1 MTKSINKVT
10 PKSVKDSLK
19 EYSNQLPFFGDS
31 VEFTPSIYKD
41 LPKNIKPVFTI
52 KRLDRGDIARIKVI
66 DEHTSFLS
74 REMARKSVESGEE
87 LTSIGLEDKYVA
99 IQLQQ
104 DEIIFKMLKGWTI
117 LGGDGKK
124 VPFNEKNF
132 KKLPSSVIK
141 EISAQGGRLS
151 GLSEVEQSF
160 LD

>member
-1 MTKSINKVT
+1 MAKSINKVT

-41 LPKNIKPVFTI
+41 LPENIKPVFTI
-52 KRLDRGDIARIKVI
+52 KRLDRGDIARLKVI
-66 DEHTSFLS
+66 GTHIEYLS
-74 REMARKSVESGEE
+74 REMAKKSIDSGDE
-87 LTSIGLEDKYVA
+87 LTSLGLEEKFVS

-104 DEIIFKMLKGWTI
+104 DSICFEMLKGWTM

-124 VPFNEKNF
+124 VSFNEKNF

-141 EISAQGGRLS
+141 EIGAKGGRIS
-151 GLSEVEQSF
+151 GLSEDEQSF

>member
-1 MTKSINKVT
+1 MTKKINKVT

-52 KRLDRGDIARIKVI
+52 KRLDRGDVARIKVI

-74 REMARKSVESGEE
+74 REMAKKSIESGEE

-104 DEIIFKMLKGWTI
+104 DELIFKMLKGWTI

-141 EISAQGGRLS
+141 EISAKGGRLS